1 MKYHGFRGWALE
13 FIKLYLNNRFQYTKT
28 GDSKSKLLPIV
39 CSVLQNS
46 LLGTLLFV
54 LYIND
59 LLALNFF
66 ATLYVDDTYL
76 ALSDKSL
83 AQLEMKINAQ
93 LQYIKA

>member
-13 FIKLYLNNRFQYTKT
+13 FIKLNLNNRFQYTKT